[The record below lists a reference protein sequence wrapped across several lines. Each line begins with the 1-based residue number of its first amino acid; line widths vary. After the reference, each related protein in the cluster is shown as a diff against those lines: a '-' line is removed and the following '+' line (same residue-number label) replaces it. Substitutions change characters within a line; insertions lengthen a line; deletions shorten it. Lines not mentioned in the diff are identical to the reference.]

1 MDKVTLDSFAKQLS
15 EILPDGWE
23 DRFESHEDL
32 YNLFEVAYD
41 KADTIAWTLIAALR
55 MYVK

>member
-1 MDKVTLDSFAKQLS
+1 
-15 EILPDGWE
+15 LPDGWE